1 MSGGGMPAPLDRA
14 VLGWLETLAG
24 QGVMVTDDE
33 LVVRGWNAW
42 LQAHSGRAA
51 AEVVGRPLFEVWP
64 DLVARGLDHHYRDAL
79 GGQVRVMA
87 QALHG
92 YLFAMPRRAGD
103 EAPMPQSARIA
114 PLSDAGRV
122 VGTITVVEDVTDRT
136 VREADLRE
144 QIEALKVARRAAEE
158 ALRAKDEFL
167 ATLSHELRT
176 PLNSVLG
183 WTRIL
188 RYRFDDTAS
197 LRRGLEVIERNG
209 AAQLRLIEDMLDMS
223 RMMSGKLRVE
233 MRETDVVAA
242 ALTAIDALT
251 PTAAAKGVT
260 LRTQITPGLPPV
272 TGDPDRLAQVAWN
285 LLANAVKFTPTG
297 GVVDV
302 AVHAEPGGVVLRVSD
317 TGQGISP
324 EFLPHIFEPFR
335 QGDASTTRR
344 HGGLG
349 LGLALVHRIV
359 DLHGGRVSAASDGPG
374 RGAVFAV
381 HLPALL
387 PMALPARPLAATAG
401 AGADGALKGTRLL
414 VVDDEP
420 EARELLTVQL
430 ESLGASVTAAATGR
444 DALAAVRAASAN
456 GRIDA
461 LVADIGM
468 PDLDGY
474 TLIRS
479 LRALTS
485 REGGGVPAIAVTAY
499 ARPEDRARALGA
511 GYQRH
516 FVKPIDLG
524 VLAAALSDL
533 IVEARGGAA

>member
-1 MSGGGMPAPLDRA
+1 MSEGCVPPPLDRA
-14 VLGWLETLAG
+14 VLGWLDTLAV
-24 QGVMVTDDE
+24 QGVMVTDAD
-33 LVVRGWNAW
+33 LVVRGWNGW
-42 LQAHSGRAA
+42 LQAHSGRPAG
-51 AEVVGRPLFEVWP
+51 EVVGRPLFEVWP

-79 GGQVRVMA
+79 GGQVRVVA

-92 YLFAMPRRAGD
+92 FLFDMPRRAGGED
-103 EAPMPQSARIA
+103 PMPQSARIA
-114 PLSDAGRV
+114 PLTADGRV
-122 VGTITVVEDVTDRT
+122 VGTITVVDDVTDRT
-136 VREADLRE
+136 LREADLRA
-144 QIEALKVARRAAEE
+144 QIEALKVARHAAED
-158 ALRAKDEFL
+158 ALRTKDEFL

-188 RYRFDDTAS
+188 RYRYDDTAS

-260 LRTQITPGLPPV
+260 IRTQITPGLPPV
-272 TGDPDRLAQVAWN
+272 NGDPDRLAQVAWN
-285 LLANAVKFTPTG
+285 LLANAVKFTGAG

-302 AVHAEPGGVVLRVSD
+302 SVQSAPGGVVLRVAD

-324 EFLPHIFEPFR
+324 DFLPHIFEPFR
-335 QGDASTTRR
+335 QGDGSTTRR

-349 LGLALVHRIV
+349 LGLALVHRLV
-359 DLHGGRVSAASDGPG
+359 DLHGGRVSAASEGPG
-374 RGAVFAV
+374 RGATFTV

-387 PMALPARPLAATAG
+387 PLTPPGRKQAAVDRVAS
-401 AGADGALKGTRLL
+401 DGVLKGVRVLL
-414 VVDDEP
+414 VDDEP
-420 EARELLTVQL
+420 EARELLGMQL
-430 ESLGASVTAAATGR
+430 ESLGAAVTVASSGR
-444 DALAAVRAASAN
+444 EALALVRAAAQV
-456 GRIDA
+456 GGVDA

-479 LRALTS
+479 LRAMTA
-485 REGGGVPAIAVTAY
+485 REGGAMPAIAVTAY

-516 FVKPIDLG
+516 FVKPVDIG
-524 VLAAALSDL
+524 VLATALSDL
-533 IVEARGGAA
+533 IGAARGGAA

>member
-1 MSGGGMPAPLDRA
+1 MSDGRLPPPLDRA
-14 VLGWLETLAG
+14 VLGWLDTLAA
-24 QGVMVTDDE
+24 QGVMVTDAE
-33 LVVRGWNAW
+33 LVVRGWNGW
-42 LQAHSGRAA
+42 LQAFSGRPAE
-51 AEVVGRPLFEVWP
+51 EVVGRPLFEVWP

-79 GGQVRVMA
+79 GGQVRVVA

-92 YLFAMPRRAGD
+92 FLFDMPGRSGG
-103 EAPMPQSARIA
+103 EAAMPQSARIA
-114 PLSDAGRV
+114 PLTAEGRV
-122 VGTITVVEDVTDRT
+122 VGTITVVDDVTDRT
-136 VREADLRE
+136 LREAELRE
-144 QIEALKVARRAAEE
+144 QIEALKVARHAAED
-158 ALRAKDEFL
+158 ALRTKDEFL

-188 RYRFDDTAS
+188 RYRYDDTAS

-233 MRETDVVAA
+233 MRETDVVVA

-272 TGDPDRLAQVAWN
+272 NGDPDRLAQVAWN
-285 LLANAVKFTPTG
+285 LLANAVKFTPAG
-297 GVVDV
+297 GVVDISV
-302 AVHAEPGGVVLRVSD
+302 QAAPGAVVLRVAD

-324 EFLPHIFEPFR
+324 GFLPHIFEPFR
-335 QGDASTTRR
+335 QGDGSTTRR

-349 LGLALVHRIV
+349 LGLALVHRLV
-359 DLHGGRVSAASDGPG
+359 DLHGGRVTAQSEGLG
-374 RGAVFAV
+374 KGAVFTV

-387 PMALPARPLAATAG
+387 PLALPDRTQPAVDRAANEG
-401 AGADGALKGTRLL
+401 LLKGVRVL

-420 EARELLTVQL
+420 EARELLGMQL
-430 ESLGASVTAAATGR
+430 ESLGASVTVAASGR
-444 DALAAVRAASAN
+444 DALGVVRAAAPA
-456 GRIDA
+456 GGVDA

-474 TLIRS
+474 ALIRA
-479 LRALTS
+479 LRALTA
-485 REGGGVPAIAVTAY
+485 RDGGAVPAIAVTAY

-516 FVKPIDLG
+516 FVKPVDIG
-524 VLAAALSDL
+524 VLATALSDL
-533 IVEARGGAA
+533 IGAARGGAA